1 MTKTSELGSLTR
13 RQALKRAG
21 ALGAFAAAGLAF
33 APKVMADQKMVD
45 EAVMK
50 LIGDKQ
56 AKEGKIT
63 LDLPQIAENGNTVP
77 VGVEVDSPMTEDDH
91 VKAVHL
97 FAQGNPAPEV
107 GTFRFTPANGKA
119 AASTRMR
126 LAGTQDVVA
135 VAEMSDGSVYKVAKT
150 VKVTIG
156 GCGG

>member
-1 MTKTSELGSLTR
+1 MTKTSELGFLTR

-21 ALGAFAAAGLAF
+21 ALGAFAVAGAAFVPRA
-33 APKVMADQKMVD
+33 MADQKMVD
-45 EAVMK
+45 EAITK
-50 LIGDKQ
+50 LIGDK
-56 AKEGKIT
+56 KTTEGKIT

-77 VGVEVDSPMTEDDH
+77 VGVEVDSPMTKDDH

-107 GTFRFTPANGKA
+107 ATFHFAPVNGKA
-119 AASTRMR
+119 VAATRMR

-135 VAEMSDGSVYKVAKT
+135 VAEMSDGSVYRVAKT